1 LRRYRRSSIARP
13 KALHFARGYHRGPPP
28 AARRN
33 ARDVSSCRR
42 PRYRHDRVRAR
53 QAASGLDK
61 TFVTE
66 FSNGAYLYQLQ
77 EVSAVGDG
85 NQQIAPIQ
93 KIVRAPADIHRNTDI
108 AFREGG
114 DTAQYGDLI
123 PFCLDQNANEWCFVG
138 NSSPPSAE
146 YEVAYFDT
154 AGRKLYGRLPSF
166 TAWLERLIETQ
177 DEVIR
182 TLYDEDVLYD
192 DLNLG

>member
-1 LRRYRRSSIARP
+1 VDITEVLRLLRDGTHEMYPVAAAHDIAMTESALGRP
-13 KALHFARGYHRGPPP
+13 LPDSY
-28 AARRN
+28 
-33 ARDVSSCRR
+33 
-42 PRYRHDRVRAR
+42 
-53 QAASGLDK
+53 K

-85 NQQIAPIQ
+85 NEQIAPIQ
-93 KIVRAPADIHRNTDI
+93 KIVRAPADIHGNTDI

-114 DTAQYGDLI
+114 GTAQYGDLI
-123 PFCLDQNANEWCFVG
+123 PFCLDHNANEWCFVG

-192 DLNLG
+192 ELNLG